1 MPSFEEVGMNIFF
14 RIIAYGLIV
23 FALIALSACAEKI
36 SQVRPYLILYAFDAE
51 GELLAG
57 KINSPDSVKILGR
70 MVYTGQLSGQD
81 IVLAESGIGMTNA
94 AMTTQK
100 LIDHFNPRGIIFT
113 GIAGAIDSSVLIGD
127 IVACREWIMHDY
139 GYHGQDGFKT
149 RGIAVYDPASDSIFR
164 VERFYVDSAY
174 YALADKLADHD
185 FDFGIIG
192 EREPRFITGEV
203 GVSGD
208 CFIDNREKRIWLSEN
223 FEALVTD
230 MESASVAQ
238 VCRVNGLPFIVF
250 RSASDQAGGSGS
262 ESARAEMNQFFQ
274 IAADNSS
281 QVVLEFISRQSLFS
295 AR

>member
-1 MPSFEEVGMNIFF
+1 MNIFF
-14 RIIAYGLIV
+14 RFVSYGLIV
-23 FALIALSACAEKI
+23 FALIALSACAEHNSEI
-36 SQVRPYLILYAFDAE
+36 RPYLILYAFDAE

-70 MVYTGQLSGQD
+70 MVYSGQLSGQD

-139 GYHGQDGFKT
+139 GYHGQDGFKH
-149 RGIAVYDPASDSIFR
+149 RGIAVYDPSSDSIFR
-164 VERFYVDSAY
+164 VERFDVDSTY
-174 YALADKLADHD
+174 YDMAEKLTGHD
-185 FDFGIIG
+185 FTFGIIG
-192 EREPRFITGEV
+192 EREPRFIIGAV

-208 CFIDNREKRIWLSEN
+208 CFIDNHEKRIWLSEN

-250 RSASDQAGGSGS
+250 RSASDLAGGSGS
-262 ESARAEMNQFFQ
+262 ESARTEMNQFFQ

-281 QVVLEFISRQSLFS
+281 QVVLEFLNKL
-295 AR
+295 